1 MTCHLNLI
9 KMMMKWD
16 VILLKVVQQLLQHF
30 MKTQMQQ
37 KYLELSYL
45 KINYIKMVFL
55 LSSKQDDEFDEI
67 NQQLNKV
74 LLSDTLKPAIV

>member
-1 MTCHLNLI
+1 
-9 KMMMKWD
+9 
-16 VILLKVVQQLLQHF
+16 
-30 MKTQMQQ
+30 MQQ

-55 LSSKQDDEFDEI
+55 LSNKQDDEFDEI

-74 LLSDTLKPAIV
+74 LLSDTLKPAIVQAFEADMYFII

>member
-1 MTCHLNLI
+1 
-9 KMMMKWD
+9 
-16 VILLKVVQQLLQHF
+16 

-45 KINYIKMVFL
+45 KINYTKMVFL